1 MERKSL
7 GRAAGPSPGP
17 AEEAPRPLSGD
28 GGPGGD
34 ARRGR
39 HRRLH
44 GALSCAPPTDGQGAA
59 PCSGRPLR
67 RPRPRSGTIKPFG
80 GTPKLIQAAR
90 GNLQTLHVTLE
101 TAQHGA
107 AQDAQSESDAGA
119 AGNERCP
126 ERPGERGRESVHA
139 GVQGPSTRGRE
150 TRGPPEG
157 PQQLEVPGRAEK
169 ASAGEGEAE
178 PGGGESLIPERCP
191 QPEGQALR
199 VRRLKRLRP
208 RRSS

>member
-1 MERKSL
+1 MERKSP

-59 PCSGRPLR
+59 PCSRRPLR
-67 RPRPRSGTIKPFG
+67 RPRPRSGTMKPFG

-90 GNLQTLHVTLE
+90 GNLQTLHMTLE
-101 TAQHGA
+101 TARHGA

-119 AGNERCP
+119 AGNRGVRRGLESEVGKVSMRVDKGQVRAG
-126 ERPGERGRESVHA
+126 ERPGVPRRGPNSWKFRGGRRKQVRGR
-139 GVQGPSTRGRE
+139 GR
-150 TRGPPEG
+150 
-157 PQQLEVPGRAEK
+157 Q
-169 ASAGEGEAE
+169 
-178 PGGGESLIPERCP
+178 SLGWGSP
-191 QPEGQALR
+191 QPGTA
-199 VRRLKRLRP
+199 P
-208 RRSS
+208 PPA